1 MEVMA
6 ILGVLAI
13 IILIAMAAPIVIF
26 LTREDYKNL
35 LVYFISLCVFVNAES
50 GIISLFALIVML
62 MVGWKALFR

>member
-13 IILIAMAAPIVIF
+13 IILIAMAALIVIF